1 MVPES
6 DIADTQALP
15 FFADACDVVSCIP
28 TPQRQPSYIGDHRKR
43 LRHRFLHGGAAA
55 VPDYEFLELVLFRAI
70 PRQDAKPLA
79 RQLLE
84 RFGDF
89 NHVVSASMRQ
99 LSEVAGVGDAVICEL
114 KIVEAVHTGCRS
126 QK

>member
-6 DIADTQALP
+6 DFADTQALP

-28 TPQRQPSYIGDHRKR
+28 TPRRQPSYIRDHRKC

-55 VPDYEFLELVLFRAI
+55 VPDYELLELVLFRAI
-70 PRQDAKPLA
+70 RRQDVKPLA

-99 LSEVAGVGDAVICEL
+99 LSEVAGVGDAVI
-114 KIVEAVHTGCRS
+114 
-126 QK
+126 

>member
-1 MVPES
+1 M
-6 DIADTQALP
+6 
-15 FFADACDVVSCIP
+15 
-28 TPQRQPSYIGDHRKR
+28 RDHRKR

-79 RQLLE
+79 CQLLE

-99 LSEVAGVGDAVICEL
+99 LSEVVGVGDAVM
-114 KIVEAVHTGCRS
+114 R
-126 QK
+126 

>member
-28 TPQRQPSYIGDHRKR
+28 TPQRQPSYIRDHHKR

-55 VPDYEFLELVLFRAI
+55 VPDYEFL
-70 PRQDAKPLA
+70 
-79 RQLLE
+79 
-84 RFGDF
+84 
-89 NHVVSASMRQ
+89 
-99 LSEVAGVGDAVICEL
+99 
-114 KIVEAVHTGCRS
+114 
-126 QK
+126 